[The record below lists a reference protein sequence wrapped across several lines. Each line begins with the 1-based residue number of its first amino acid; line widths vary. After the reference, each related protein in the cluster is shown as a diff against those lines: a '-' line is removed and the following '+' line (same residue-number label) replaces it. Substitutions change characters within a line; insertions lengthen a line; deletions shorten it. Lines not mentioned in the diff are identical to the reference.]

1 MMKKHLISGCAAAL
15 AAVMLFSGCANH
27 LEDITKEIP
36 ENTRSVLGR
45 EYVITMDKE
54 IPDSSSFKIKVDE
67 MENVKVT
74 VYQVRR
80 NSSLYTPY
88 EGWRESYEFLAGLCL
103 FPVAVVSNVFSV
115 VTFGMFPFSWSAEVT
130 KYSFDGMNPCMNFE
144 SRDRVEEIPDKVE
157 RVLVDS
163 YTESKQKPLA
173 DENLI
178 VRAGGDSYWRIRTD
192 KLGRTEIVLLSTDLE
207 KSKPVTSRHLDI
219 YLEKDNAKCKTVP
232 MSRRLLGRL
241 ADARKAM
248 IKYYSAPN
256 GEGLAACVKTLENLS
271 FEDLAFRLEED
282 ELRKHPDFRSA
293 FDRAVK

>member
-1 MMKKHLISGCAAAL
+1 MNQRRIPIFSAAL
-15 AAVMLFSGCANH
+15 AAVMSFAGCANH

-45 EYVITMDKE
+45 QYVITMDKE
-54 IPDSSSFKIKVDE
+54 IPDTSSFKIKVDE
-67 MENVKVT
+67 MENVQIT

-88 EGWRESYEFLAGLCL
+88 EGWRESYEFLAGLGL
-103 FPVAVVSNVFSV
+103 FPVAVASNIVSVF
-115 VTFGMFPFSWSAEVT
+115 TFGMFPFAWSGTIT
-130 KYSFDGMNPCMNFE
+130 KYSFDGLNPCMNFE
-144 SRDRVEEIPDKVE
+144 SRDRVEEIPAKVE
-157 RVLVDS
+157 RALVDS

-173 DENLI
+173 GENLI
-178 VRAGGDSYWRIRTD
+178 IRAGGDVYWRVRTD
-192 KLGRTEIVLLSTDLE
+192 QLGRADIVLLSTDLE
-207 KSKPVTSRHLDI
+207 KSKPVTSRQLDI
-219 YLEKDNAKCKTVP
+219 YIEKGNVKCKTVP

-271 FEDLAFRLEED
+271 FEDLALRMEEN
-282 ELRKHPDFRSA
+282 ELRKHPGFGAA

>member
-1 MMKKHLISGCAAAL
+1 MKKHLSPVPGAAL
-15 AAVMLFSGCANH
+15 AAVMLLAGCANH

-45 EYVITMDKE
+45 QYVITMDKE
-54 IPDSSSFKIKVDE
+54 IPDSSSFKIKAE
-67 MENVKVT
+67 ELENVQVT

-88 EGWRESYEFLAGLCL
+88 EGWRESYEFLAGLGL

-144 SRDRVEEIPDKVE
+144 SRDRVEEVPDKVE
-157 RVLVDS
+157 RTLVDS

-173 DENLI
+173 DAWLI
-178 VRAGGDSYWRIRTD
+178 VRAGGDAYWRVRTD
-192 KLGRTEIVLLSTDLE
+192 KLGRAEIVLLSTDPE
-207 KSKPVTSRHLDI
+207 RSKKIASRHLDI
-219 YLEKDNAKCKTVP
+219 YLEKGNVKCRTVP

-248 IKYYSAPN
+248 MKYHSSPS
-256 GEGLAACVKTLENLS
+256 GEGLAACVKTLEGLS

-282 ELRKHPDFRSA
+282 ELKKHPEFRDA
-293 FDRAVK
+293 FERAVK